1 MTIHAS
7 RRGFLKGAAAGAATL
22 AVGLDLRGALA
33 AGPAAAADL
42 NAFVTVGPDGVITV
56 ICKHVEMGQ
65 GASTGL
71 ATLVAEEMDADWAR
85 VAIAFAPAD
94 GTRYANSLLGAQG
107 TGGSTAMA
115 NSWMQYRQAGAA
127 ARAVLVQAAAEAW
140 GVDAA
145 GIRVESGELVAGDR
159 RAHFGEMAGA
169 AALLTPPAEPALKDP
184 SAFRLIGAEAPRR
197 RDGASK
203 TDGSAVFA
211 MDARV
216 PGMVTAVML
225 RSPRFGGRL
234 TGFDASAAADVPGFV
249 AAHAAPNGAGV
260 FVYGRDTWAAL
271 QARQAVTAEW
281 DFADAENR
289 DSDAMAAEHLA
300 LLDAPQFE
308 AGGPAA
314 ETEALLAAA
323 TQVVETTL
331 EFPFLAH
338 APLEPLNCLI
348 APDGDGV
355 RLIDGCQFPGITQ
368 PTVAAIL
375 GLSPEQVRIDTVFA
389 GGSFGR
395 RAIPSS
401 DYHAEA
407 AMAFAALGRETPVRL
422 MWSREDDLAGGWYR
436 PMAAHRVRIGLD
448 ADGEVIAWDHRIATK
463 SIFKGTAM
471 EAFVVKDG
479 VDHAS
484 VEGVADTPY
493 AIPAMRVGLSDFET
507 AVPVLWWRAVG
518 HTHTAFAVEAAL
530 DAAAEAAGVDP
541 VEFRLRLLP
550 GQTEDQRR
558 MAAVLRLAAEKA
570 GWGQP
575 AGDGRGRGIA
585 AHKSF
590 GTYVAEVADVALDGD
605 RVKVERVVA
614 AVDCGVAIN
623 PDVIRAQI
631 EGGVGYGLG
640 AAMRNAITLTGG
652 VVDQMNFGDYEPL
665 RITDMPQ
672 VETHIVASDIAPT
685 GVGEPG
691 LPPIGPAVANA
702 IRAAGGRRV
711 AKLPM
716 TADGYDFG

>member
-7 RRGFLKGAAAGAATL
+7 RRGFLKGAAGAAAAL
-22 AVGLDLRGALA
+22 AIGFDPRGALA
-33 AGPAAAADL
+33 NGTAAAL
-42 NAFVTVGPDGVITV
+42 NPFVTVGADGVVTV
-56 ICKHVEMGQ
+56 ISKHVEMGQ
-65 GASTGL
+65 GAATGL
-71 ATLVAEEMDADWAR
+71 ATLVAEEMDADWSR
-85 VAIAFAPAD
+85 IAIAFAPAD
-94 GTRYANSLLGAQG
+94 GTRYANTLMGAQG

-115 NSWMQYRQAGAA
+115 NSWLQYRQAGAA

-145 GIRVESGELVAGDR
+145 DIAVENGELIAGAR
-159 RAHFGEMAGA
+159 RADFGEMAEA
-169 AALLTPPAEPALKDP
+169 AARLTPPAEPALKDP
-184 SAFRLIGAEAPRR
+184 AAFRLIGSEAPRR
-197 RDGASK
+197 RDGAAK

-216 PGMVTAVML
+216 PGMVTAVMI

-234 TGFDASAAADVPGFV
+234 TGFDAAAAADVPGFV

-260 FVYGRDTWAAL
+260 FVYGRDTWAAM

-281 DFADAENR
+281 DFADAEGR
-289 DSDAMAAEHLA
+289 DSDAMTAEHLA

-308 AGGPAA
+308 AGTDPSA
-314 ETEALLAAA
+314 TEAALAAA
-323 TQVVETTL
+323 AQVVETTL
-331 EFPFLAH
+331 TFPFLAH
-338 APLEPLNCLI
+338 APLEPLNCVI

-375 GLSPEQVRIDTVFA
+375 GLAPEQVRIDTVFA

-395 RAIPSS
+395 RAIPTS

-407 AMAFAALGRETPVRL
+407 AMAFAALGGRTPVRL

-436 PMAAHRVRIGLD
+436 PMAAHRVRVGLD
-448 ADGEVIAWDHRIATK
+448 AAGNVVAWDHRIATK
-463 SIFKGTAM
+463 SIFKGTAF

-507 AVPVLWWRAVG
+507 PVPVLWWRAVG

-530 DAAAEAAGVDP
+530 DAAAEAAGRDP
-541 VEFRLRLLP
+541 VDFRLALLP
-550 GQTEDQRR
+550 GETEDQRR
-558 MAAVLRLAAEKA
+558 LAAVLRLAAEKA
-570 GWGQP
+570 GWGEP
-575 AGDGRGRGIA
+575 APEGRGRGIA

-590 GTYVAEVADVALDGD
+590 GSYVAEVAEVALDGD
-605 RVKVERVVA
+605 RVRIERVVA

-631 EGGVGYGLG
+631 EGGIGYGLG
-640 AAMRNAITLTGG
+640 AVMRNAITLTGG

-665 RITDMPQ
+665 RIRDMPQ
-672 VETHIVASDIAPT
+672 VETHIVASDAAPT

-691 LPPIGPAVANA
+691 LPPIGPALANA
-702 IRAAGGRRV
+702 IRAAGGRRI
-711 AKLPM
+711 ATLPM